1 MRRFHNMEFASL
13 PKTGAV
19 TQGVI
24 KGHVKIHSTTV
35 DFVSICYVCKTSAV
49 HSNDF
54 SNRQQLSQAENA
66 LLIFD
71 YYQLYIQEVISS
83 TSDLNFGR
91 RITLKVDLI
100 DILKHEHTSTILFC
114 LGHALLT
121 CQGGSSTQRMFATW
135 YLHLV
140 VINPTWQIIL
150 TTITI

>member
-1 MRRFHNMEFASL
+1 MSQRLADICASSSEYTQNTQRRFHNMEFASL

-24 KGHVKIHSTTV
+24 KGHVKIHRTTV

-71 YYQLYIQEVISS
+71 YY
-83 TSDLNFGR
+83 
-91 RITLKVDLI
+91 
-100 DILKHEHTSTILFC
+100 
-114 LGHALLT
+114 
-121 CQGGSSTQRMFATW
+121 
-135 YLHLV
+135 
-140 VINPTWQIIL
+140 
-150 TTITI
+150 